1 MNHKQLNHSE
11 DAKKAHGPTRAY
23 RLTLPTWPLTPSFSP
38 EPQDT
43 ISVGAPCPRKGEAAS
58 QPHGN
63 QRLPLQVLQAPQST
77 TRYRKSFCS
86 EALKRD
92 KNSPHDSNDKTL
104 LLPLKHTPISETR
117 G

>member
-43 ISVGAPCPRKGEAAS
+43 ISVGAPCP
-58 QPHGN
+58 
-63 QRLPLQVLQAPQST
+63 
-77 TRYRKSFCS
+77 
-86 EALKRD
+86 
-92 KNSPHDSNDKTL
+92 
-104 LLPLKHTPISETR
+104 
-117 G
+117 